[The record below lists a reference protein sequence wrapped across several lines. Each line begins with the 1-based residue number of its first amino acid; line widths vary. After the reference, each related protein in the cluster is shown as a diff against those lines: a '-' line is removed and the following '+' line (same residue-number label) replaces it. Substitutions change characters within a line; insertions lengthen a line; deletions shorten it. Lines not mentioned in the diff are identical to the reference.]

1 MPEASEPRLV
11 AASLH
16 HMADEVWRPDETSRR
31 NTRSKTV
38 EGLPPKP
45 KTTNG
50 KLPAAKTRAANGSS
64 RARGRS

>member
-16 HMADEVWRPDETSRR
+16 HMADEVWQPDETSRR

-38 EGLPPKP
+38 EGVPAKAKADTRAQPK
-45 KTTNG
+45 
-50 KLPAAKTRAANGSS
+50 AKTPNGST